1 MNCPAVFAVY
11 EPETADC
18 TLSFIA
24 APARERKGKEKFG
37 RLSIEEAV
45 NAHLFLIFAYPHL
58 PRLRTKNQKC
68 RSRPEMP
75 TQAFFHDTVGY
86 SNHKAVIIHCHII

>member
-1 MNCPAVFAVY
+1 MKQQIAHY
-11 EPETADC
+11 R
-18 TLSFIA
+18 FIA

-37 RLSIEEAV
+37 RLSIEVVV

-58 PRLRTKNQKC
+58 PRLRAKNQKC